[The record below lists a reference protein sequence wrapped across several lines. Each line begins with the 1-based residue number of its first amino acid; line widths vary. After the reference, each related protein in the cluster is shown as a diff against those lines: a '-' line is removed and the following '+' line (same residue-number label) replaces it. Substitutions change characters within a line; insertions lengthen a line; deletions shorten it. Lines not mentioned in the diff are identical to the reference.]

1 MTRLLLAGAGA
12 LAFAFTA
19 VPASASITIG
29 SPCTS
34 VLQADGGC
42 VFNGNDGPPSADAT
56 IMSVYNASGKAGAP
70 IALNRILKYD
80 VSQGESEF
88 GGSVTL
94 PGFGTIT
101 FAADGKSG
109 TWDLPGFLIDFVS
122 VKGGTQF
129 KLTKLTT
136 AGSSGTWATTGLTV
150 GRGDQPALS
159 HIIFYGGGGVIPEP
173 ATWAMMIAGFGLVGG
188 ALRRRR
194 DTVAHVNA

>member
-12 LAFAFTA
+12 LAFGFVA
-19 VPASASITIG
+19 VPASATITIG

-56 IMSVYNASGKAGAP
+56 IMTVYNASGKAGAP
-70 IALNRILKYD
+70 ITLNRILKYD
-80 VSQGESEF
+80 ASRADF
-88 GGSVTL
+88 GTTVTL

-109 TWDLPGFLIDFVS
+109 TWNLPGFTVDFIS
-122 VKGGTQF
+122 AKGGTQF

-136 AGSSGTWATTGLTV
+136 AGSSGTWDTTGLTV
-150 GRGDQPALS
+150 GQGGQQPALS
-159 HIIFYGGGGVIPEP
+159 HIIFYGGGGVVPEP
-173 ATWAMMIAGFGLVGG
+173 ATWAMLIAGFGLVGG

-194 DTVAHVNA
+194 ETVAHVSA

>member
-12 LAFAFTA
+12 LAFGLAA
-19 VPASASITIG
+19 VPASAAITIG
-29 SPCTS
+29 SPCVS

-56 IMSVYNASGKAGAP
+56 IMSVYNASGKPGAP
-70 IALNRILKYD
+70 ITLNRIVKYD
-80 VSQGESEF
+80 TTGAEF

-109 TWDLPGFLIDFVS
+109 TWSLPGFTVDYVS

-136 AGSSGTWATTGLTV
+136 AGSSGTWSTTGLVV
-150 GRGDQPALS
+150 GRGNQPELS
-159 HIIFYGGGGVIPEP
+159 HIIFYGGGGVVPEP
-173 ATWAMMIAGFGLVGG
+173 ATWALLIAGFGLVGG

-194 DTVAHVNA
+194 DTLARVDA